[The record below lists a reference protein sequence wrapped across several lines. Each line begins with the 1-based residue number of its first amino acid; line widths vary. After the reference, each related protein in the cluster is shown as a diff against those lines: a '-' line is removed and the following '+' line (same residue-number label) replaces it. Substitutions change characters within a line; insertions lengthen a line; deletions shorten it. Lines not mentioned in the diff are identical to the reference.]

1 MVHGWLFKVE
11 TGLIDEISL
20 ESSIPEEMSKIFKLK
35 FKKEHVKSPSK
46 GSSPRPSLSGGSP
59 KYKRSFQRMQSELEL
74 CVKQCLGD
82 DEYDLSIMNGEF

>member
-35 FKKEHVKSPSK
+35 FKKDH
-46 GSSPRPSLSGGSP
+46 
-59 KYKRSFQRMQSELEL
+59 
-74 CVKQCLGD
+74 
-82 DEYDLSIMNGEF
+82 